1 MNYPGP
7 GTGDHSLT
15 RIGFSGFHT
24 GQGGIGHVMINL
36 INGCAASGL
45 TVDLL
50 IANHNS
56 PHLAAIDQR
65 VNIVEIGEPFFRSCV
80 PRVAAY
86 LRAECPDWVISNR
99 EKSHRYL
106 LLARRL
112 AGTGTLLA
120 FRIGNSLAE
129 TLKKR
134 NRLKRLLRHRL
145 IRWSYTRADLVI
157 VNSRGLS
164 DDVLAFA
171 GVDSRRIRVLNN
183 PTYHADVLLQAQAEV
198 DHPWLAERSVPVILG
213 VGRLTR
219 QKDFPSLIRAFA
231 QIVRE
236 RPARLIIL
244 GEGNDRVILQ
254 ALVAKLG
261 LADRVDLPGY
271 VVNPFAFMARADLF
285 VLSSA
290 WEGSPNV
297 LIQALSV
304 GCPVVATDCPEG
316 PREILRDGSVA
327 PLVKVGDVVGMA
339 AAIRIVLDSP
349 PDRRALQLAAEPFEV
364 RRAVAAY
371 LDALRQAAPIP
382 PAAGH
387 GPT

>member
-1 MNYPGP
+1 
-7 GTGDHSLT
+7 
-15 RIGFSGFHT
+15 
-24 GQGGIGHVMINL
+24 
-36 INGCAASGL
+36 
-45 TVDLL
+45 
-50 IANHNS
+50 
-56 PHLAAIDQR
+56 
-65 VNIVEIGEPFFRSCV
+65 
-80 PRVAAY
+80 
-86 LRAECPDWVISNR
+86 
-99 EKSHRYL
+99 
-106 LLARRL
+106 
-112 AGTGTLLA
+112 
-120 FRIGNSLAE
+120 
-129 TLKKR
+129 
-134 NRLKRLLRHRL
+134 
-145 IRWSYTRADLVI
+145 
-157 VNSRGLS
+157 
-164 DDVLAFA
+164 
-171 GVDSRRIRVLNN
+171 VLNN